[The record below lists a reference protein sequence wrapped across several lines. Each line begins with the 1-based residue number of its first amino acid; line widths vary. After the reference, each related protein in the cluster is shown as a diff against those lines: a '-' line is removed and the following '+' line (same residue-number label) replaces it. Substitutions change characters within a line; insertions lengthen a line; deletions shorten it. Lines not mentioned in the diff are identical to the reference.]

1 MGIPGIVSVV
11 YKQKKKIGE
20 SLTSQEIVK
29 IGQQLW
35 KHRDNPALKAAINS
49 KKISRE
55 QININY
61 KDDDEYLVDIQS
73 IKSKKN
79 NNKNNTQ
86 SHQQQSNDLVTP
98 VKKYFINSSYN
109 KSYLSE
115 NKTKNKRSKENN
127 QTVMIAI
134 DIV

>member
-49 KKISRE
+49 KKISKE

-79 NNKNNTQ
+79 NKNHTQ
-86 SHQQQSNDLVTP
+86 SHKQQSNDLVTS

-115 NKTKNKRSKENN
+115 NKTKNECSKDK
-127 QTVMIAI
+127 TIMIAI